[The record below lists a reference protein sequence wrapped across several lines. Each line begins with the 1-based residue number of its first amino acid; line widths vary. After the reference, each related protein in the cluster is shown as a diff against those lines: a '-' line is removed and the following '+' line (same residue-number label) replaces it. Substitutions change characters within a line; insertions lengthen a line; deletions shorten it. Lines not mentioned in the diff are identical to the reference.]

1 MIPSLFLAILS
12 SSGQGQQVPAPK
24 LTLQNQ
30 QWVVVLGSKKFSA
43 PITRLQP
50 KPTQPV
56 TANYRKDD
64 TYVVWD
70 SRGLNL
76 RRGTKLVST
85 RLESLATDGRWFDR
99 MQIAK
104 NQLLLE
110 YGGYDSSKT
119 ELVAHRRFSNQVF
132 LLIRWKTPQ
141 GSTWFEG
148 LVRIDLTLKVL
159 AAEPIARFSNVLLPR
174 NTSSLPIVGN
184 SITIMDTLKDEWSV
198 AQIQLKDGKVKRK
211 SIGSNLEDLLLGE
224 SGNACFIE
232 ETKDGAH
239 LIGWVDL
246 NALTKSS
253 IYETHGEIRS
263 LDSVAPWV
271 GVLRDDSGMFAL
283 SLETGAKL
291 KIGLDKKLAR
301 IGQFVVVWSGGNKPT
316 IAELY
321 ESTRWRKLAEWKAPT
336 IAAKPVKRP

>member
-1 MIPSLFLAILS
+1 MIHSIFLAVLTS
-12 SSGQGQQVPAPK
+12 LGQAQQEPAPK

-30 QWVVVLGSKKFSA
+30 QWVAEFGKKKFYA
-43 PITRLQP
+43 PIVSRQT
-50 KPTQPV
+50 KPTQPM

-64 TYVVWD
+64 NYVVWD

-76 RRGTKLVST
+76 RRGSKLVST

-110 YGGYDSSKT
+110 YGGYDPSKT
-119 ELVAHRRFSNQVF
+119 ELMAHRRFSNRVF
-132 LLIRWKTPQ
+132 LLIRWRTPQ
-141 GSTWFEG
+141 GSTWFDG
-148 LVRIDLTLKVL
+148 LLRIDLTSKNLSP
-159 AAEPIARFSNVLLPR
+159 EPIARFSNIVLPR
-174 NTSSLPIVGN
+174 NSNSLPIIGH
-184 SITIMDTLKDEWSV
+184 SIIVTDTSKDEWSV
-198 AQIQLKDGKVKRK
+198 AQIQLSDGKVKRK

-224 SGNACFIE
+224 GGNACFIE

-246 NALTKSS
+246 NTLTKSS
-253 IYETHGEIRS
+253 IYETNGEIRS
-263 LDSVAPWV
+263 LDTQAPWV

-301 IGQFVVVWSGGNKPT
+301 LGQHVVVWSGGRKPT

-321 ESTRWRKLAEWKAPT
+321 ESTRWRKVAEWKAPVVN
-336 IAAKPVKRP
+336 ARPAKRQ